1 MKKIIYFNFILCFFI
16 FSFLHGAGETSFNF
30 LKISQG
36 ARQAGMGETFTGVA
50 DDVNAVYWNP
60 AGLAQLTR
68 QQACLLHSVWL
79 VDVNYEYLAYA
90 IPVIGIGTFGIYG
103 TFLAGHITITD
114 ENPVTG
120 QYILTEDIARASDIN
135 ITLAYA
141 KKLSEIVGSNSPFSD
156 FYAGL
161 NINITMENIYE
172 DTGNGFGTNLGLL
185 YYPKYENY
193 SFGLMVLNAGIASE
207 RPSLPFAIKLGL
219 GYKFSFT
226 NILLPFT
233 DEGYYKFAENDSIIA
248 IDLIYYPIEQS
259 TKVNFGTEKYWILNK
274 YHSLAL
280 RLGYKFGSDLGLL
293 AGLTIGGGYRLTI
306 NENFQFDFD
315 YAFVPYGDLGESHRI
330 AITSK
335 MFGPP
340 ETNYFENKQEASK
353 YYKEGYELLY
363 NKKYAEAILKFSESL
378 KRYRNYAQAYMGMG
392 ACFLRLG
399 KKEAAKKVY
408 ELALQNDPNNQKLKD
423 FIENTKWDIK

>member
-1 MKKIIYFNFILCFFI
+1 MKKTLLFNILFYFVII
-16 FSFLHGAGETSFNF
+16 SFLYSAGETSFNF

-36 ARQAGMGETFTGVA
+36 ARQSGMGEAFTGVA
-50 DDVNAVYWNP
+50 DDVNAIYWNP

-68 QQACLLHSVWL
+68 QQVCLLHSVWL

-90 IPVIGIGTFGIYG
+90 IPVIGVGTFGIYG

-120 QYILTEDIARASDIN
+120 QYIITDDIARASDIN

-141 KKLSEIVGSNSPFSD
+141 KKLSEIVGDNSVFSD
-156 FYAGL
+156 MYAGL

-172 DTGNGFGTNLGLL
+172 DTGNGFGTNLGIL
-185 YYPKYENY
+185 YYPRYQNY
-193 SFGLMVLNAGIASE
+193 SFGLMILNAGIASE
-207 RPSLPFAIKLGL
+207 RPTLPFAIKLGF
-219 GYKFSFT
+219 GYRFSFE
-226 NILLPFT
+226 NILSPFT
-233 DEGYYKFAENDSIIA
+233 DEGYYKFSENDSALA
-248 IDLIYYPIEQS
+248 IDLIYYPIEQT
-259 TKVNFGTEKYWILNK
+259 TKANFGAEKYWNLNK
-274 YHSLAL
+274 FHSVAV

-293 AGLTIGGGYRLTI
+293 AGLTVGAGYRLTL

-330 AITSK
+330 SITGK
-335 MFGPP
+335 MFGPA
-340 ETNYFENKQEASK
+340 ETNYFENKEEAVK

-378 KRYRNYAQAYMGMG
+378 KRYKNYAQAYMGMG

-399 KKEAAKKVY
+399 KKETAKKVY
-408 ELALQNDPNNQKLKD
+408 ELALQNDPNNQKLKE
-423 FIENTKWDIK
+423 FIESTKWDIK

>member
-1 MKKIIYFNFILCFFI
+1 MKKIILINIIFYFTVI
-16 FSFLHGAGETSFNF
+16 SFLLGAGETSFNF

-36 ARQAGMGETFTGVA
+36 ARQAGMGEAFTGVA

-90 IPVIGIGTFGIYG
+90 IPVVGVGTFGIYG
-103 TFLAGHITITD
+103 TFLAGDIKKTD

-120 QYILTEDIARASDIN
+120 QYILTEEIARASDIN
-135 ITLAYA
+135 ITLAYG
-141 KKLSEIVGSNSPFSD
+141 KKLSEIVGNNSPFAD
-156 FYAGL
+156 MYAGL
-161 NINITMENIYE
+161 NINITLENIYE
-172 DTGNGFGTNLGLL
+172 DKGNGFSTNLGLL

-193 SFGLMVLNAGIASE
+193 SLGLMILNAGMASE
-207 RPSLPFAIKLGL
+207 RPTLPFAIKLGF
-219 GYKFSFT
+219 GYRFSFM

-233 DEGYYKFAENDSIIA
+233 DEGYFKFSDNDSVFSM
-248 IDLIYYPIEQS
+248 DLIYYPVEQS
-259 TKVNFGTEKYWILNK
+259 TKANFGAEKYWILNK
-274 YHSLAL
+274 FHSLAL

-293 AGLTIGGGYRLTI
+293 AGLTVGAGYRLTV

-330 AITSK
+330 AVTAK
-335 MFGPP
+335 MFGPA
-340 ETNYFENKQEASK
+340 ETNYFEDKQEALK

-378 KRYRNYAQAYMGMG
+378 KRYKNNTNAYMGMG

-399 KKEAAKKVY
+399 KKESAKKVY
-408 ELALQNDPNNQKLKD
+408 ELALQIDPNNQKLKE
-423 FIENTKWDIK
+423 FIENTNWEVK